1 MALTVTTRIEAIQL
15 AEPLDETDERKGFVD
30 VAIGSMRVN
39 SCSGQRV
46 FESTLGALTYLWVRL
61 LAPLSFRVSRYFH
74 RSHSTINPTLPV
86 QVLNNY
92 GDDEF
97 LNS

>member
-39 SCSGQRV
+39 GCSGQRV

-61 LAPLSFRVSRYFH
+61 LVRSRSGSADTFTD
-74 RSHSTINPTLPV
+74 RTAL
-86 QVLNNY
+86 
-92 GDDEF
+92 
-97 LNS
+97 